1 MHLLYPV
8 MRNLNLKDTSNER
21 MTISINYSAILYR
34 THRLRK
40 TTFVFLNLLL
50 LMRLKSIP
58 ADLRGSKAREIN
70 NKEILFVHS
79 V

>member
-8 MRNLNLKDTSNER
+8 MRILNLKDTSNER
-21 MTISINYSAILYR
+21 MTISINYSFILYH
-34 THRLRK
+34 THRLKK
-40 TTFVFLNLLL
+40 TALIFLNLLL

-58 ADLRGSKAREIN
+58 ADLRGSKARDIN
-70 NKEILFVHS
+70 NKEIIFAHS